1 MAGLPSGFRLS
12 VEPLEARE
20 VLNAAAALDPATLQ
34 ALANYLP
41 GTAQDEGGQRQKNA
55 DQGVALQLP
64 RQVEH
69 HLDVIANQVFNK
81 LGGDVRNTLY
91 KQVNNVTNNIL
102 NRFDAPVQGN
112 VLNQINNV
120 GNDILNR
127 PNDNP
132 NEINRLTILNNVT
145 SNVLNSI
152 NKQFGGNDNTPPID
166 GPALNSLFA
175 NDSVQYSGASA
186 LNF

>member
-1 MAGLPSGFRLS
+1 
-12 VEPLEARE
+12 
-20 VLNAAAALDPATLQ
+20 LNAAQALDPGILQ

-41 GTAQDEGGQRQKNA
+41 GAVEGAAGPQLQKDS

-81 LGGDVRNTLY
+81 LGGDVRNNLY

-127 PNDNP
+127 PNDN

-166 GPALNSLFA
+166 GPALNNLFA

-186 LNF
+186 LNY